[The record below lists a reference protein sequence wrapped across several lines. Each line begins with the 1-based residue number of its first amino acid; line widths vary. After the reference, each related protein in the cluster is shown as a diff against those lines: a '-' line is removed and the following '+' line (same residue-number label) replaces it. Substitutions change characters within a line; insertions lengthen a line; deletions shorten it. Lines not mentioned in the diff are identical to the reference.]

1 MKQIE
6 VQGLTIQ
13 FDTTALLDLDAVT
26 WLGEIDD
33 GKPFHL
39 KPLME
44 MLFGSDMPRIMEH
57 LRKEGRVHIVDAANF
72 MAQAIEAAG
81 QGE

>member
-1 MKQIE
+1 MKEIE
-6 VQGLTIQ
+6 VQGLTVQ

-44 MLFGSDMPRIMEH
+44 MLFGSDMKRVMEH
-57 LRKEGRVHIVDAANF
+57 LRKDGRVSVMDAAEF
-72 MAQAIEAAG
+72 MAHAIQEAG